1 MTKWN
6 SSLALL
12 GSSARPSES
21 WSPFSTPVR
30 AWKDGIQFN
39 VTIPTLPNTL
49 SWRLTSIAD
58 DVIVC
63 EGNFGVT
70 TSNNPIFDI
79 AGYSASTGQQL
90 WIKNYTDIGW
100 GQGGP
105 VNGGLM
111 VFNYAFGE
119 GVFTFYERETMRW
132 HIIDIKTG
140 IERAVTPP
148 LNSVTNNDWSFYD
161 WHPSIRYGKLYT
173 VGYSGSMCCFN
184 LQTGKTEWVFNQI
197 NSGVETPY
205 GGWPTYGGMTI
216 ADGIVYWGVSQHTP
230 ATPMYRGYNLYAIN
244 ATTGEQIWSL
254 PCFADPNAIAT
265 AGSQLITFN
274 GYDNQIYAIGKG
286 RSATTVSAPQTEMTI
301 GSTVL
306 ITGTVTDQSPGQT
319 ALGVP
324 AAGTPAISDEDMTA
338 WMKYVY
344 QQQPKPTNAT
354 GVQVHL
360 TAIDPNGNFQNIGT
374 ATSNMAGNYVT
385 SWTPPV
391 PGIYTITAT
400 FAGSQRL
407 FLPLRQPQLLRLLQC
422 QTPATQSAQKSTLP
436 SPQPQ

>member
-1 MTKWN
+1 
-6 SSLALL
+6 
-12 GSSARPSES
+12 
-21 WSPFSTPVR
+21 
-30 AWKDGIQFN
+30 
-39 VTIPTLPNTL
+39 
-49 SWRLTSIAD
+49 
-58 DVIVC
+58 
-63 EGNFGVT
+63 
-70 TSNNPIFDI
+70 
-79 AGYSASTGQQL
+79 
-90 WIKNYTDIGW
+90 
-100 GQGGP
+100 
-105 VNGGLM
+105 
-111 VFNYAFGE
+111 
-119 GVFTFYERETMRW
+119 
-132 HIIDIKTG
+132 
-140 IERAVTPP
+140 
-148 LNSVTNNDWSFYD
+148 
-161 WHPSIRYGKLYT
+161 
-173 VGYSGSMCCFN
+173 MCCFN

-254 PCFADPNAIAT
+254 PCFADPNAVVT

-286 RSATTVSAPQTEMTI
+286 RSATTVTAPQTEMTI

-400 FAGSQRL
+400 FAGSNSYYSSSAETNIL
-407 FLPLRQPQLLRLLQC
+407 ISKASIAPAVPAAQPE
-422 QTPATQSAQKSTLP
+422 TPAPTIVPTVAPTATASP
-436 SPQPQ
+436 SPVPNTGNAISTEIYIAVAAAAVIAIVAAAAIVLRKHK